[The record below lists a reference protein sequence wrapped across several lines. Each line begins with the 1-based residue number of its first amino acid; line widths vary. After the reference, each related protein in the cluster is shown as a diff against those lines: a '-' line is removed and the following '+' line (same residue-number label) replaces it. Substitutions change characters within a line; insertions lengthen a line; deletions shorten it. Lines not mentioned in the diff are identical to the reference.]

1 MLLPL
6 LHGISFATT
15 PLLSFGPF
23 KVYVLSSAINQG
35 WRRALPLATVPLLA
49 DLPVILLL
57 WFVLQQIPDWSVNG
71 LRILGGFFYIFL
83 AVRLTRTARAR
94 LTPDM
99 LEIERKRSYWQ
110 AVTAVWISP
119 AVYINWGVI
128 GIPALLSY
136 GDQSALHAAL
146 FLVGF
151 YLVWVGGLALQLYL
165 VGQAGRVLQ
174 ERTTYLVYAGSLL
187 LVGFGIYQIWIG
199 LRGLVG
205 T

>member
-57 WFVLQQIPDWSVNG
+57 WFVLQQIPDWSVSG
-71 LRILGGFFYIFL
+71 LRTLGGFFYIFL
-83 AVRLTRTARAR
+83 AIRLTRTARAR

-99 LEIERKRSYWQ
+99 LEVERKRSYWQ

-119 AVYINWGVI
+119 AVYINWSVI

-136 GDQSALHAAL
+136 GEQSALHAVL

-151 YLVWVGGLALQLYL
+151 YFVWVGGLSLQIYL

-187 LVGFGIYQIWIG
+187 LVGFGMYQIWIG